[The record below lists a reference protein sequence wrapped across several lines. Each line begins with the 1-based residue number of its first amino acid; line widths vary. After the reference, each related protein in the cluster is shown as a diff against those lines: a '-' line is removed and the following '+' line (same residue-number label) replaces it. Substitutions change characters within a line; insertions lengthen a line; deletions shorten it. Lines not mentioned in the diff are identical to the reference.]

1 MCIEPWCCIADKM
14 GLNGNISE
22 RDRLHCLEPE
32 ETYVFTYTLQI
43 FQPDRNEKYLKQ
55 ERIELTKNININ

>member
-1 MCIEPWCCIADKM
+1 M